1 MIRTN
6 ILALALFATLLFG
19 SAAQAQT
26 MTPKPATTMKMA
38 GVAFL
43 TGAGG
48 MTLYTLDADPPGA
61 STCNGPCAVIWPPLM
76 ASPGAKP
83 MGDYTVVT
91 RGDGSRQWAYKGK
104 PLYYFAKD
112 QQPMDVYGQ
121 GVAGKWEIAL
131 P

>member
-61 STCNGPCAVIWPPLM
+61 SPPLM